1 MENERGSVVV
11 TSIGLLFILMHLQ
24 CDKHHNEVKGLFVGI
39 AQG

>member
-1 MENERGSVVV
+1 MENEWGSVVV

-24 CDKHHNEVKGLFVGI
+24 CDKHNEVKGLFVGI